1 MALYNDVIEMARPY
15 LGPAAEKFVSRQIT
29 AHLNVKADQ
38 LAGKDLEELSKWC
51 FMSGKLVMP
60 EPKAQEFSRKVKSLS
75 G

>member
-1 MALYNDVIEMARPY
+1 MALYNDVIDLARPY
-15 LGPAAEKFVSRQIT
+15 LGPAAEKFVSRQISG
-29 AHLNVKADQ
+29 HLNVEANQ
-38 LAGKDLEELSKWC
+38 LGNHHLEELSKWC